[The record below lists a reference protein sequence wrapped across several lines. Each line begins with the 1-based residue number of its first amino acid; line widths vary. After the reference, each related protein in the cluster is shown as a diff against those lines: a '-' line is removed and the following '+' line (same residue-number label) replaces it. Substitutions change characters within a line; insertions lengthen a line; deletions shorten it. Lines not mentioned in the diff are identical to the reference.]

1 MPPEDTAAV
10 AGGPAP
16 RGITPGAAFS
26 EVFRFECAYQARSP
40 LFWVLAGAFFLLA
53 FVAMASENVQVGGGA
68 GNLDLN
74 AHFVVL
80 QSMQVFSVIAVLAVV
95 AFVASPLMRDSE
107 LKTLELFLSTGVPKW
122 PWLLGRYAAG
132 TLFAVG
138 VTSAALV
145 GTLLGSF
152 APWLDA
158 ERLAP
163 FSPGLWLYAEF
174 AVVVPAMV
182 IVSGMFFAATCFWR
196 SIMAGYLVAIALIVL
211 LVVAGANTD
220 AETIGTTALLDPF
233 GQIAFGDATRYWTP
247 AELGTQLPPWEGTLL
262 LNRLIWLAIS
272 LVAAFLGAR
281 HYRLELPRGRGGA
294 AATEAAPV
302 EARPRPTV
310 TVRTEGVDVAL
321 AQFLSQL
328 RLDAKAVL
336 RSAPL
341 WVLLLF
347 GVFNTVGGLLVGTS
361 QLYGTPVLPT
371 TALMV
376 DSILGTFSLMVFMA
390 LVYYAAELVTREQ
403 SHGVFELVDATPAA
417 AWTRLV
423 AKTVVVWGVILAMY
437 AVAIVTGMIVQTVK
451 GFADIRPGV
460 YVAGLFLQQG
470 WGLMI
475 FATLAVFLQAL
486 VDRKFVGMFVVLV
499 VFLVVPVMSSLGFER
514 VLYTLGPVSP
524 AWSDFHG
531 FGHTLAPTLLTGT
544 YWSLF
549 AVLLLVGA
557 HLVARR
563 GTETDWRG
571 RLATARARL
580 TTPVLGLLAVTTVAF
595 AALGVEI
602 WRQTEVVREFLTTD
616 EIETLQADYEKQYA
630 HLRMAE
636 EPQVVDVDVAV
647 DLHPRDRRFEAEGH
661 YLLEHRGD
669 APLAE
674 MHLSMYPGLEIE
686 RLEVTGAERTAWDED
701 QGFGTWTFSPPLAPG
716 EQRRVDFTVARQ
728 ARGFSPNSAWPRMNW
743 NGTFVDLTDVLP
755 LVGYDPSRELGDPD
769 TRREQDLPPV
779 VRLPEYDD
787 PRGRRVAAFGSAAR
801 TNFHSVVS
809 TSADQI
815 AVAPGTLLREWTET
829 VEGEERAFFEYR
841 MEEPILPF
849 FAWLSARYETRTKQI
864 GDVLVE
870 VFYHPDHDWN
880 VDAMIDAAEKGL
892 AYFEREFSDYQY
904 DQYRIFEFPRF
915 ATFAQAFPGTI
926 PFSEAIGFTADLSD
940 EDDLDYVLFVTA
952 HELAHQWWAHQ
963 VIGANVQGTTMLTET
978 LAQYSALMVM
988 EQEWGEEK
996 IRRFLRYE
1004 LDRYLDGRGGELVGE
1019 LPLKLVENQP
1029 YIHYRKGAVAMYAL
1043 RDAIGADAVNR
1054 ALRRLIDAYA
1064 FGGPPYPRSGD
1075 LIALFREEAGP
1086 EHQQL
1091 VTDLFERI
1099 VLWDL
1104 AVTEAEVTELE
1115 DGRWQV
1121 DATIRARM
1129 FEADAE
1135 GNETEIPLDTS
1146 VDLAVFARSDGD
1158 LGRYELPETLHRER
1172 RRLATGEHAFTVIVD
1187 EEPSRVGVDPF
1198 HRLIDRIPQDN
1209 VRTL

>member
-1 MPPEDTAAV
+1 MPHDPSRP
-10 AGGPAP
+10 AGIGD
-16 RGITPGAAFS
+16 GAAFA
-26 EVFRFECAYQARSP
+26 EVFRFECAYQVRSP
-40 LFWVLAGAFFLLA
+40 LFWVLAGAFFVLA
-53 FVAMASENVQVGGGA
+53 FVAMASENVQVGGGT

-74 AHFVVL
+74 AHFAVL
-80 QSMQVFSVIAVLAVV
+80 QTMQVFSVIAVLAVV

-107 LKTLELFLSTGVPKW
+107 QKTLELFLSTGVPKW

-132 TLFAVG
+132 TLFAIA
-138 VTSAALV
+138 VTSAALLGTLV
-145 GTLLGSF
+145 GTF
-152 APWLDA
+152 APWLEP

-163 FSPGLWLYAEF
+163 FSAGLWLYAEF
-174 AVVVPAMV
+174 AVVMPAMV
-182 IVSGMFFAATCFWR
+182 IVSGLFFAATCFWR

-211 LVVAGANTD
+211 LIVAGANTD
-220 AETIGTTALLDPF
+220 AETIGFTALLDPF
-233 GQIAFGDATRYWTP
+233 GQIAFGEATRYWTP
-247 AELGTQLPPWEGTLL
+247 AELGTRLPAYEGNLL
-262 LNRLIWLAIS
+262 ANRLIWLAIS
-272 LVAAFLGAR
+272 LVAAFVGAR
-281 HYRLELPRGRGGA
+281 HYRLELPRSGGA
-294 AATEAAPV
+294 AAAETTAV
-302 EARPRPTV
+302 EARPRPEV
-310 TVRTEGVDVAL
+310 RVRTEGMAIAL

-328 RLDAKAVL
+328 SLDAKAVL

-347 GVFNTVGGLLVGTS
+347 GVFNTVGGLLFATS

-390 LVYYAAELVTREQ
+390 LVYYAAELVTREHT
-403 SHGVFELVDATPAA
+403 HGVFELVDATPSA

-423 AKTVVVWGVILAMY
+423 AKTVVVWGVVLAMY
-437 AVAIVTGMIVQTVK
+437 GVAIVTGMVVQLIK
-451 GFADIRPGV
+451 GFEDIRPGV
-460 YVAGLFLQQG
+460 YVVGLFLQQG

-486 VDRKFVGMFVVLV
+486 VDRKFIGMFIVLV
-499 VFLVVPVMSSLGFER
+499 VFLAVPVLGSLGFER

-571 RLATARARL
+571 RLATARTRL
-580 TTPVLGLLAVTTVAF
+580 TVPVIGLLAVTTIAF
-595 AALGVEI
+595 AGVGVEI
-602 WRQTEVVREFLTTD
+602 WRQTEVVREFLTSD

-630 HLRMAE
+630 HLRMAV

-647 DLHPRDRRFEAEGH
+647 DLHPRDRRFEAAGH
-661 YLLEHRGD
+661 YLLEHSGEE
-669 APLAE
+669 ALAE

-686 RLEVTGAERTAWDED
+686 RLEVAGATRSAWDED
-701 QGFGTWTFSPPLAPG
+701 QGFGTWTFAPPLAPG
-716 EQRRVDFTVARQ
+716 EQLRVDFAVARQ

-755 LVGYDPSRELGDPD
+755 LVGYDSSRELGDPD

-801 TNFHSVVS
+801 TGFRSVVS
-809 TSADQI
+809 TSGDQI

-841 MEEPILPF
+841 MDQPILPF
-849 FAWLSARYETRTKQI
+849 FAWLSARYEKRTRQI
-864 GDVLVE
+864 DDVLVE
-870 VFYHPDHDWN
+870 VFHHPEHDWN
-880 VDAMIDAAEKGL
+880 VDAMIDGAEKSL

-952 HELAHQWWAHQ
+952 HEFAHQWWAHQ

-1004 LDRYLDGRGGELVGE
+1004 LDQYLSGRGGELVGE

-1043 RDAIGADAVNR
+1043 RDAIGEAAVNR
-1054 ALRRLIDAYA
+1054 ALRRLIEDYA
-1064 FGGPPYPRSGD
+1064 FAGPPFPRSGD

-1091 VTDLFERI
+1091 ITDLFERI

-1104 AVTEAEVTELE
+1104 AVTEAEVTEEE
-1115 DGRWQV
+1115 DGRWRV
-1121 DATIRARM
+1121 EATVRARM

-1135 GNETEIPLDTS
+1135 GNETEIPLDTN
-1146 VDLAVFARSDGD
+1146 VDLAVFARSEGD
-1158 LGRYELPETLHRER
+1158 LGRYELPETLYRER
-1172 RRLATGEHAFTVIVD
+1172 RRLDTGEHQVTIIVD
-1187 EEPSRVGVDPF
+1187 EQPSRIGVDPF
-1198 HRLIDRIPQDN
+1198 HRLIDRIPEDN